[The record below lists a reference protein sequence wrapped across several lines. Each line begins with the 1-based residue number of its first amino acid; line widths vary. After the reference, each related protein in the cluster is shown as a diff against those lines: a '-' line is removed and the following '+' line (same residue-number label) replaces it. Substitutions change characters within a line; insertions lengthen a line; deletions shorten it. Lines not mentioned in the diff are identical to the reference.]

1 MNVDKYYEDKLQAIN
16 NEKDNDAIENYNN
29 NYEYKVSLL
38 NIDSRNR
45 NKTPKN
51 IIDSQPIYL
60 DNNPLYL
67 TKNSSIV
74 KIKYNNHNLNTGDEI
89 ILRNVVNTEY
99 IYNKNLYLLSGFD
112 YLIVNYNN
120 HNLIKND
127 NYTYKIKITNYEQLQ
142 YNDRLIGN
150 IPINAIIGIHSIY
163 ILNSGNDS
171 NINNDNINK
180 MLDNLNITRQE
191 LNTNYFFIK
200 LPFIYSN
207 ENKINTSDVFNTFHN
222 IDKIFKFQYQ
232 HIGGVGIQY
241 INADYPINQQQY
253 QSSHQIT
260 NIEDNYIYIDI
271 KLKAIIDS
279 NSGGNNVVIGKI
291 INTFEGYPNS
301 NDYIIE
307 LKKSFTNIVRIE
319 MVTSEIPYI
328 DFNIY
333 NNINNSNNKL
343 YWKYYEDGDYIYNI
357 QLDEGNYNPTSLI
370 STLKSKMNDVE
381 RISSTKENKYYNL
394 FDISFDDNSKELV
407 FLSYKQNKL
416 PNSLTV
422 ESDSSLGSET
432 FKLIIK
438 HINNFVEVGDTITIS
453 GAQRIGDIPA
463 SALNTSHTVYE
474 INEFADTYTVLIDI
488 VIEKSL
494 DEINLTGT
502 GGGNIFIT
510 IPAKVSFLF
519 NYDDTLGNIL
529 GFKNVGYTNSITEFS
544 NKTSNFDNYI
554 EPILFDEVGNANPS
568 NDIINLNGNNYYLL
582 LYINDFEGVIVN
594 SNLDNPFSK
603 ILLTGQSGDIMFNT
617 FVNSPLEFDV
627 PIASINYLKIKF
639 LFPDGSLPD
648 FRNFDHSFT
657 LRIVESTTQPHRT
670 KINPKETSYFGSMID
685 YYRNNNVN

>member
-1 MNVDKYYEDKLQAIN
+1 MNIDKYYEDKLNAIE
-16 NEKDNDAIENYNN
+16 NEKKNDAIENYNN

-60 DNNPLYL
+60 ENNPLYL

-89 ILRNVVNTEY
+89 ILRNVVNIEY

-127 NYTYKIKITNYEQLQ
+127 NYLYKIKITNYEKLQ

-163 ILNSGNDS
+163 LLSEENDN

-180 MLDNLNITRQE
+180 IIDNLNITRQE

-207 ENKINTSDVFNTFHN
+207 ENKINTNDIFNTFHN

-232 HIGGVGIQY
+232 HIGGVSIQY

-253 QSSHQIT
+253 QSSHQIINT
-260 NIEDNYIYIDI
+260 ENNYIYINI
-271 KLKAIIDS
+271 GIKAIIDS
-279 NSGGNNVVIGKI
+279 NSGGDNVVIGKI
-291 INTFEGYPNS
+291 INTFEGYPDC

-307 LKKSFTNIVRIE
+307 LKKSFTNVVRIE

-328 DFNIY
+328 DFNIV
-333 NNINNSNNKL
+333 NNSNNKL

-394 FDISFDDNSKELV
+394 FDITFDDNSKELV

-416 PNSLTV
+416 PNSLTI
-422 ESDSSLGSET
+422 ESDSNLGSET

-463 SALNTSHTVYE
+463 SALNTSHIVYE

-519 NYDDTLGNIL
+519 NYNDTLGNIL

-627 PIASINYLKIKF
+627 PISSINYLKIKF

-685 YYRNNNVN
+685 YYKNNNVN

>member
-1 MNVDKYYEDKLQAIN
+1 MNIDKYYDDKLKQIE
-16 NEKDNDAIENYNN
+16 NEKNNDAIENYNN

-60 DNNPLYL
+60 ENNPLYL

-163 ILNSGNDS
+163 ILNNGNDN
-171 NINNDNINK
+171 NINNNNINK
-180 MLDNLNITRQE
+180 ILDNLNITRQE
-191 LNTNYFFIK
+191 LNANYFFIK

-207 ENKINTSDVFNTFHN
+207 ENKINTSDVFNIFHN

-260 NIEDNYIYIDI
+260 NTDDNYIYINI
-271 KLKAIIDS
+271 GIKAIINS
-279 NSGGNNVVIGKI
+279 NSGGDNVVIGKI

-394 FDISFDDNSKELV
+394 FDITFDDNSKELV

-494 DEINLTGT
+494 DKINLTGT

-627 PIASINYLKIKF
+627 PIASINYFKIKF
-639 LFPDGSLPD
+639 LFSDGSLPD

-670 KINPKETSYFGSMID
+670 KINPKETSYIGSMID